1 MLHPSSA
8 AHRIDTEALK
18 RERPLVDV
26 VASYGIAL
34 RRESAGT
41 YRALCPFHQERTPS
55 FWLDMRGDV
64 PEHHYYCFGCSA
76 HGDVITLVMERE
88 ACSFQEACERLSTR
102 GRPPVVEPAQRI
114 SGKPP
119 GRRWEQFSQTQTPDS
134 IEARVLELAVQVYEK
149 GLWQD
154 ARAQAYLPKRG
165 VSEEVA
171 RTQRLGYADGHSLLR
186 GLMSNDSSSELLQV
200 AVQLGFVLERPG
212 GESEKPMYREFLF
225 DRLIVPELRQGR
237 PIWCI
242 GRAVEDE
249 VEPPVADEMAAPVPI
264 FQKGTPVPTVEPAPT
279 STSNSNSAST
289 RRPRPKYLGL
299 PGEKPVMGL
308 EHVKDRRAAF
318 IVEGPFDML
327 AAIGW
332 KLPAFAICGTHF
344 PQERLPALADALAI
358 YGVFDPDRAGRSAAE
373 RFAPLFGSRW
383 RPVRLPNSL
392 DLAELAALGA
402 AGREMFDI
410 LVGRARAAAW
420 QRAQAV

>member
-1 MLHPSSA
+1 MDPAMPRSSSTPR
-8 AHRIDTEALK
+8 RIDTEALK
-18 RERPLVDV
+18 RERPLADV

-34 RRESAGT
+34 RREGTGT
-41 YRALCPFHQERTPS
+41 YRALCPFHKEHTPS
-55 FWLDMRGDV
+55 FWIDGRDSSA
-64 PEHHYYCFGCSA
+64 EHYYCFGCLA
-76 HGDVITLVMERE
+76 HGDTITFVMERE
-88 ACSFQEACERLSTR
+88 GCSFQEACERLSTR

-114 SGKPP
+114 SGKPM
-119 GRRWEQFSQTQTPDS
+119 GRRWERLSTDS
-134 IEARVLELAVQVYEK
+134 VEARVLDLALKLYENE
-149 GLWQD
+149 LWQD
-154 ARAQAYLPKRG
+154 ARAQAYLRRRA

-171 RTQRLGYADGHSLLR
+171 GAQRLGYASGRALLAWLR
-186 GLMSNDSSSELLQV
+186 DRKDSGTELLPV
-200 AVQLGFVLERPG
+200 AVQLGLVMERPG
-212 GESEKPMYREFLF
+212 GEDDTPAYREFFL

-249 VEPPVADEMAAPVPI
+249 TPPVAILQD
-264 FQKGTPVPTVEPAPT
+264 GTPVAAIESGPT
-279 STSNSNSAST
+279 SSSSSAVI

-299 PGEKPVMGL
+299 PGEKPLLGL
-308 EHVKDRRAAF
+308 EHVNGRRAAF

-332 KLPAFAICGTHF
+332 GLPAFAICGTHF
-344 PQERLPALADALAI
+344 PSERLPALAEALAI

-420 QRAQAV
+420 QRAQDIETEARD

>member
-1 MLHPSSA
+1 MSGTGR
-8 AHRIDTEALK
+8 RIDTETLK
-18 RERPLVDV
+18 AERPLVDV
-26 VASYGIAL
+26 IASYGIAV

-55 FWLDMRGDV
+55 FWIDMRGDV
-64 PEHHYYCFGCSA
+64 LENHYYCFGCGA
-76 HGDVITLVMERE
+76 HGDSITFVMERE

-102 GRPPVVEPAQRI
+102 GRPPVVEPAQRLKE
-114 SGKPP
+114 KPP
-119 GRRWEQFSQTQTPDS
+119 GRCREHLSQTPDCV
-134 IEARVLELAVQVYEK
+134 EAGVLDRAVQVYEK
-149 GLWQD
+149 ALWENV
-154 ARAQAYLPKRG
+154 RAQTYLRKRG
-165 VSEEVA
+165 VSQEVA
-171 RTQRLGYADGHSLLR
+171 STQRLGYADGHSLLKAFDNSHDA
-186 GLMSNDSSSELLQV
+186 GSAELLQV
-200 AVQLGFVLERPG
+200 AVQLGLVLERAG
-212 GESEKPMYREFLF
+212 GDSEKPTYGEFFF

-249 VEPPVADEMAAPVPI
+249 VMSPVTDDTSGPVPI
-264 FQKGTPVPTVEPAPT
+264 FRNGSPILTLHSAPI
-279 STSNSNSAST
+279 SAFSSGSAEA

-308 EHVKDRRAAF
+308 EQVAGRRAAF
-318 IVEGPFDML
+318 IVEGPFDWL
-327 AAIGW
+327 AATGW
-332 KLPAFAICGTHF
+332 KLPAFAVCGTHF
-344 PQERLPALADALAI
+344 PSERLPALAEAMAI

-383 RPVRLPNSL
+383 RPVQLPNSL

-402 AGREMFDI
+402 AGREMFDT